1 MDAIE
6 SILLAASIA
15 SGLGFGLLSIA
26 GAAHVLV
33 GAAREPA
40 ARPPCTQSP
49 WAARVDPDHLLPPPL
64 DRVAPPRERGPGG
77 AS

>member
-1 MDAIE
+1 MDALE
-6 SILLAASIA
+6 SILLAISIA
-15 SGLGFGLLSIA
+15 SGLGFGLLGLV

-33 GAAREPA
+33 GAAREPTA
-40 ARPPCTQSP
+40 SSGAQSP
-49 WAARVDPDHLLPPPL
+49 WAERVDPDHLLPPPL